1 MDKNIISLIE
11 QALKEDDYQND
22 ITTLNL
28 IDNTKI
34 ASGNFIARA
43 TGVLSGVDVAE
54 TVFKVVNKKIE
65 YKILRNNGEYVNRG
79 DVIAYVKGPLR
90 DILRA
95 ERVAL
100 NFLQRLSGIAT
111 ITNKYVMEVKGTNC
125 LIYNTRETTP
135 LLRDLEFKAVL
146 DGGGFNH
153 RKSLSDRIVIKDNH
167 LSTIENIKDAVDKLK
182 KQSTKNTLIEVEVET
197 KDEFFSVLD
206 SKCDTILLDN
216 MSVDLIKELV
226 LLNNGSKKIG
236 VLSNAN
242 YQKIRSIALTGVDYI
257 LVSLLTHSYKNLDIK
272 LKFYKNLS

>member
-1 MDKNIISLIE
+1 MDKNIITLIE

-22 ITTLNL
+22 ITTLTL

-43 TGVLSGVDVAE
+43 TGVLSGVNIAE
-54 TVFKVVNKKIE
+54 AVFKIVNKKIE
-65 YKILRNNGEYVNRG
+65 FKILRNNGEYVNRG

-125 LIYNTRETTP
+125 LIYSTRETTP
-135 LLRDLEFKAVL
+135 LLRDLEYKAVL

-182 KQSTKNTLIEVEVET
+182 KQLTKNTLIEVEVET
-197 KDEFFSVLD
+197 KEEFLD
-206 SKCDTILLDN
+206 AFESKCDTILLDN
-216 MSVDLIKELV
+216 MSVDLIKEFV
-226 LLNNGSKKIG
+226 SLNNGSKKIG
-236 VLSNAN
+236 VLFNAN
-242 YQKIRSIALTGVDYI
+242 YQKIRSIALTGVDFI

-272 LKFYKNLS
+272 LKFYKNLT

>member
-22 ITTLNL
+22 ITTLAL

-43 TGVLSGVDVAE
+43 TGVLSGVNIAE
-54 TVFKVVNKKIE
+54 AVFKIVNKKIE
-65 YKILRNNGEYVNRG
+65 FKILRNNGEYVNRG

-125 LIYNTRETTP
+125 LIFNTRETTP
-135 LLRDLEFKAVL
+135 LLRNLEYQAVL

-167 LSTIENIKDAVDKLK
+167 LSIIDNIKDAVDKLK

-197 KDEFFSVLD
+197 KEEFLDALD

-226 LLNNGSKKIG
+226 LLNDGAKKIG

-272 LKFYKNLS
+272 LKFYKNLT